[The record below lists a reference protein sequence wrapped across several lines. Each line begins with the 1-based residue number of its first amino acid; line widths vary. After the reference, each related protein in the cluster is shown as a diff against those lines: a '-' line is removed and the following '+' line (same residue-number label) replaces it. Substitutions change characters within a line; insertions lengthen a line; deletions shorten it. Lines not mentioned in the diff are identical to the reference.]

1 MSGKQGQMFYIRY
14 PRLCPLLAPGA
25 ASSVAAATNLASIP
39 RPFLRFLHRECASCE
54 YDVHTMYFAGAFD
67 QWRVTSRKAHEET
80 SKNNVLTCRT
90 Y

>member
-1 MSGKQGQMFYIRY
+1 MFYIRY
-14 PRLCPLLAPGA
+14 PRLCPLLALGG

-67 QWRVTSRKAHEET
+67 LWRVTSRKAHEET

-90 Y
+90 N